1 MTKKLMDDL
10 NSIESLIRSEDH
22 FKLAESRRVALSK
35 EASLHLAANPNASYG
50 DIHSRTFNDHVA
62 KLLR

>member
-22 FKLAESRRVALSK
+22 FKLAESSSSLMSK
-35 EASLHLAANPNASYG
+35 EAPFLAANPNASYS
-50 DIHSRTFNDHVA
+50 DIHSRTFNDHAA